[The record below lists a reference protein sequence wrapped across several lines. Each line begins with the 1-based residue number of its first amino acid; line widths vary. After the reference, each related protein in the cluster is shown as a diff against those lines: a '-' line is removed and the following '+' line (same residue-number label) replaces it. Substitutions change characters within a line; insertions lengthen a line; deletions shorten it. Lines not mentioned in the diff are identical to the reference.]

1 MVIGNNAKNGNTA
14 LLQTVESCFGQ
25 LGKNAE
31 NHIYT
36 TLSLLK

>member
-1 MVIGNNAKNGNTA
+1 MVIGNNAENGNTA

-25 LGKNAE
+25 LGKNH
-31 NHIYT
+31 NYT